1 MINKKYLLI
10 FTIIIGLVVLF
21 VFPSPEENFIYYIS
35 TMFFFILLII
45 FFCKYKPKTK
55 K

>member
-1 MINKKYLLI
+1 MIKKNYLII
-10 FTIIIGLVVLF
+10 FTIIMGLVILF
-21 VFPSPEENFIYYIS
+21 VFPSPQENFIYYIL

-55 K
+55 N